1 MRSQGIGAQE
11 WEVDFCSR
19 PLKDERGKR
28 VWEVLV
34 TDPNRSFEFSEYLPN
49 SRINSGELARSIQ
62 RAADS
67 SGAELPKR
75 AKFFRPQ
82 MQTIISR
89 ALGEAGVQPAPSRRC
104 FTLMSWLQ
112 ERKEH
117 VYPNEH
123 GYDPS
128 LPPPAGF
135 DPKAPERLPDSLR
148 GESWNFVAL
157 SLSEVLEECAAVR
170 DGSRFGAL
178 IDVDSL
184 NLNVSSDTLIPG
196 VCVYTRRSKALAGW
210 MSSLELANVAINLQ
224 YGQLLLETGVSD
236 VWQYATYKAN
246 EANTEQAQ
254 AWLQAKEEAC
264 GLHFLAVQPSEE
276 SEAADGFWLCRDF
289 EPSV

>member
-34 TDPNRSFEFSEYLPN
+34 TDPSRSFEFSEYLPN

-89 ALGEAGVQPAPSRRC
+89 ALAKLASSLRPAVAASHSCLGSRNARSTFTPTNMATTPPSRLLLASTPKR
-104 FTLMSWLQ
+104 
-112 ERKEH
+112 
-117 VYPNEH
+117 PNASPTRFAANP
-123 GYDPS
+123 GTS
-128 LPPPAGF
+128 L
-135 DPKAPERLPDSLR
+135 
-148 GESWNFVAL
+148 L

-184 NLNVSSDTLIPG
+184 SLNVSSDTLIPG